1 MDAETSNLAGSST
14 PGPEANKTVLS
25 AFRIVLVCLFIPS
38 TDITVLGNALVLAA
52 YKRDERIRKRRTNT
66 FILNL
71 AIADLLVGI
80 TMIIYIPQY
89 ITDKWLFGRTF
100 CIIVWAI
107 SYISTDMSV
116 ITVIAISVDRYLMV
130 RNAMKYQLRQSR
142 KRIVLIFIV
151 VWFFCSLV
159 HTSLAFIYSAWNDY
173 NYLKYQTCNLEYRR
187 EKALFFSMFIFEFV
201 LPVLTLFLLNLKVF
215 IKIQKQK
222 ETIIELKGR
231 RGEDTNANVVS
242 GRDGKNDLEKTSG
255 LPVMRVHRTPTPDG
269 GHQKAAKLLT
279 ILLLVFIL
287 CWLPHYINECYVLIH
302 GGEANN
308 VATEAMTFILW
319 ANSAINPIL
328 YACANVH
335 YRDNFLYFLHIGKKR
350 LYGNRRPMN
359 VHV

>member
-1 MDAETSNLAGSST
+1 MDTGTSTFAGSL
-14 PGPEANKTVLS
+14 PGPEAYGTELTALRV
-25 AFRIVLVCLFIPS
+25 VLVCLFIPS
-38 TDITVLGNALVLAA
+38 TVLIILGNAYVLAA

-80 TMIIYIPQY
+80 TMIIYIPQF
-89 ITDKWLFGRTF
+89 ITDKWLFGRKF

-130 RNAMKYQLRQSR
+130 RNAMKYQIHQSR
-142 KRIVLIFIV
+142 RRIILIFIV

-159 HTSLAFIYSAWNDY
+159 HNSLAFIYSAWTEHK
-173 NYLKYQTCNLEYRR
+173 YLEYQTCNLEYRR
-187 EKALFFSMFIFEFV
+187 EKTLVISMFIIEFV

-215 IKIQKQK
+215 IRIQKRK
-222 ETIIELKGR
+222 ETGIQLKGR
-231 RGEDTNANVVS
+231 RGEDPNSKVVS
-242 GRDGKNDLEKTSG
+242 GRDSKNDREKTSG
-255 LPVMRVHRTPTPDG
+255 LPIMRVHRTPTPGG

-287 CWLPHYINECYVLIH
+287 CWLPYYINECYVLIH
-302 GGEANN
+302 GGETNN

-328 YACANVH
+328 YAYANVH
-335 YRDNFLYFLHIGKKR
+335 YRENFLYFLHIGKKR
-350 LYGNRRPMN
+350 SDVKQRLIN